1 LRAVHPEGGAVT
13 DWLWIGL
20 LVLAAAVLFLWS
32 ARKRRQTGLPTGKI
46 VYADTDAWQKLPAPL
61 YDPSLRLTGKPD
73 YVVDIGGGV
82 RVPVEVKSASAPDEP
97 YDSHVMQLAAYCLLL
112 ERGSGKR
119 PPYGLL
125 RYRDRT
131 FRVDYTPGLE
141 ESLLNLISSVRA
153 AENCPDGPPRSHVQA
168 SRCRACGYRQHCTQ
182 ALD

>member
-1 LRAVHPEGGAVT
+1 MT

-82 RVPVEVKSASAPDEP
+82 RVPVEVKSAPAPAEP

-112 ERGSGKR
+112 ERSSGKR
-119 PPYGLL
+119 PPYG
-125 RYRDRT
+125 DRK
-131 FRVDYTPGLE
+131 
-141 ESLLNLISSVRA
+141 SV
-153 AENCPDGPPRSHVQA
+153 V
-168 SRCRACGYRQHCTQ
+168 
-182 ALD
+182 

>member
-1 LRAVHPEGGAVT
+1 

-46 VYADTDAWQKLPAPL
+46 VYADTDAWQKPPAPL
-61 YDPSLRLTGKPD
+61 YDSGLRLTGKPD

-82 RVPVEVKSASAPDEP
+82 RVPVEVKSAPAPDEP
-97 YDSHVMQLAAYCLLL
+97 YDSHVMQLAVYCLLL
-112 ERGSGKR
+112 ERDSAKR

-131 FRVDYTPGLE
+131 FQVDYTPALE
-141 ESLLNLISSVRA
+141 SSLLKLIASVRA
-153 AENCPDGPPRSHVQA
+153 AE
-168 SRCRACGYRQHCTQ
+168 
-182 ALD
+182 

>member
-1 LRAVHPEGGAVT
+1 MK
-13 DWLWIGL
+13 DWLWILL

-61 YDPSLRLTGKPD
+61 FDPTLRLTGKPD

-82 RVPVEVKSASAPDEP
+82 RVPVEVKSAAAPAAP
-97 YDSHVMQLAAYCLLL
+97 YASHGMQLAAYCLLL
-112 ERGSGKR
+112 ERDTSQR

-131 FRVDYTPGLE
+131 FQVDYTSALE
-141 ESLLNLISSVRA
+141 ESLLALIANIRA
-153 AENCPDGPPRSHVQA
+153 AENCPDGPPRSHAQA
-168 SRCRACGYRQHCTQ
+168 SRCRACGYRQYCNQ
-182 ALD
+182 PLD